1 MREGSSMHKEN
12 GKGVVEKIIGQ
23 NGKKRNKK
31 QLNSPSLF
39 FSPTCVKNPL
49 QLSFSISS
57 ASPCKASSGRS
68 KRRCG
73 KRPGRR
79 SGRRSILRGR
89 TVFFFFFFSRLIE
102 REGRS
107 RNVSIFFNSS
117 PRALPCSLFLLAFS
131 LPPARRGAR
140 ERRSNKGEK
149 RGENNRNKK
158 PKKKI
163 RAP

>member
-1 MREGSSMHKEN
+1 MHKEN

-89 TVFFFFFFSRLIE
+89 TVFFFFFFEVDRE
-102 REGRS
+102 RGEVEKREHLFQLLS
-107 RNVSIFFNSS
+107 T
-117 PRALPCSLFLLAFS
+117 RAPLLAFS
-131 LPPARRGAR
+131 SRFLPPSSPSRR
-140 ERRSNKGEK
+140 ERTKEQQGRKERREQQKQKTEK
-149 RGENNRNKK
+149 KNSRTLKSQ
-158 PKKKI
+158 
-163 RAP
+163 